1 MLVGS
6 IQVLKFR
13 EVLVTIVIVIVIGKR
28 IIREKN
34 KETLQS
40 RVRDR
45 V

>member
-34 KETLQS
+34 KRNPSKQG
-40 RVRDR
+40 
-45 V
+45 